1 MSRHNFCHLVA
12 AVAPFMSPC
21 ENYVRTPV
29 PLDKRVAMALYKVAS
44 CGEYRIVA
52 NQFGMHKSTVKKF
65 FYMFCQSVTTH
76 LAKEY
81 VKLPSANEAKKKLLN
96 GLRQSATYLKF
107 LERLTVLTYQ
117 SPHQRP
123 ATETS

>member
-29 PLDKRVAMALYKVAS
+29 PLDKRVAMALYKLAS

-52 NQFGMHKSTVKKF
+52 NQFGVHKSTVKKF
-65 FYMFCQSVTTH
+65 F
-76 LAKEY
+76 LY
-81 VKLPSANEAKKKLLN
+81 VLPISDNAPGKGICEVAVSK
-96 GLRQSATYLKF
+96 
-107 LERLTVLTYQ
+107 
-117 SPHQRP
+117 
-123 ATETS
+123 